1 MTRET
6 RDRVWDA
13 VPLRSTE
20 QPGEGHP
27 LDLGHLDSATEA
39 QVIARLT
46 SRNFNAWSEAA
57 SRVGHCARPIRLH
70 GSSRTIDA
78 ATGEV
83 LSSFSSADSPLGVL
97 HIRCGNRRAADCPSC
112 SRVYAADTFHLIRA
126 GVVGGK
132 GVPDTVQENPLVF
145 ATLTAPSFG
154 PVHGTR
160 NGRRCRPYR
169 AKDDADRC
177 PHGRPTSCHATH
189 VEGDPLLGQPLCG
202 DCYDYPSHIV
212 WQWWAPELWRRFTIA
227 LRRVLARMLGI
238 SPHRLAR
245 IATVQFAKVAEYQL
259 RGLVHF
265 HALVRVDGKTS
276 DDDGS
281 GGSHAPAPAGISAA
295 LLSTAIETAAAT
307 VWFDAPP
314 LLGGDLVRRLRFG
327 AQVDA
332 RPVRDTHRTDDPEK
346 QLEAEQVAGY
356 LAKYATKSATDSTD
370 PGSPHLHRLRATI
383 AETVG
388 RQQLEAAA
396 TDQPLAEHPY
406 ALLGKWAHMLGFR
419 GHFSSKSRR
428 YSVTL
433 GRLRRARV
441 RFQRRLAAASREGR
455 TLDARDLDD
464 LLQDDQEETTLV
476 VGHWTYAGS
485 GWDTDGDTELARAAA
500 ARAREYAQERARAR
514 QEKSKPEE
522 IGVERWN

>member
-1 MTRET
+1 MSRAT

-13 VPLRSTE
+13 VPLHPQHADDGSDR
-20 QPGEGHP
+20 EGHP
-27 LDLGHLDSATEA
+27 LDLSHLDAATEG
-39 QVIARLT
+39 QVIARLV
-46 SRNFNAWSEAA
+46 SRDFDAWSEAA

-70 GSSRTIDA
+70 GSSRTVDA
-78 ATGEV
+78 VTGEV
-83 LSSFSSADSPLGVL
+83 FSSFSSADSPLGVL
-97 HIRCGNRRAADCPSC
+97 HVRCGNRRAADCPSC

-132 GVPDTVQENPLVF
+132 GIPVAVSENPLVF

-169 AKDDADRC
+169 TEDEADRC
-177 PHGRPTSCHATH
+177 VHGRLTSCRAVH
-189 VEGDPLLGQPLCG
+189 VDGDAMLGQPLCG
-202 DCYDYPSHIV
+202 DCYDYESHLV
-212 WQWWAPELWRRFTIA
+212 WQWWPPELWRRFTIA

-238 SPHRLAR
+238 SPHRLAQV
-245 IATVQFAKVAEYQL
+245 ATVQFAKVAEYQL

-265 HALVRVDGKTS
+265 HALIRVDGKAT
-276 DDDGS
+276 DTD
-281 GGSHAPAPAGISAA
+281 SHAAVPAGITAA
-295 LLSTAIETAAAT
+295 LLSLAIETAAAT

-314 LLGGDLVRRLRFG
+314 LFGGDLVRRLQFG
-327 AQVDA
+327 SQVDA
-332 RPVRDTHRTDDPEK
+332 RPVRDAHRTDDPDT

-356 LAKYATKSATDSTD
+356 PAKYATKSATDSTSTA
-370 PGSPHLHRLRATI
+370 SPHLHRLRATI
-383 AETVG
+383 AQTVA

-396 TDQPLAEHPY
+396 TDQAMAEHPY

-441 RFQRRLAAASREGR
+441 RFQRRLATANREGR
-455 TLDARDLDD
+455 TFEARELDD
-464 LLQDDQEETTLV
+464 LLEDDDTETTLV

-485 GWDTDGDTELARAAA
+485 GWDTDGDAELAKAAA
-500 ARAREYAQERARAR
+500 ARAREYAQERAAQRKD
-514 QEKSKPEE
+514 KS
-522 IGVERWN
+522 N